1 MQCEVNHSGTSP
13 VRSQESSMFQTTC
26 LRSGMNCSPNGRF
39 EAGNEATSEQNIL
52 LSIDQVDLF
61 HVFNS
66 NYSFFK

>member
-1 MQCEVNHSGTSP
+1 
-13 VRSQESSMFQTTC
+13 MFQTTC

-39 EAGNEATSEQNIL
+39 EAGNEATNEQNIL

-66 NYSFFK
+66 NYSFF